1 MAGAAG
7 YFIDEEAV
15 PAFGF
20 DWGRTTFTVSPEL
33 NGAVAIS
40 AAVAVLNP
48 GQGHARH
55 NHPEAEEV
63 IHVLSGTG
71 EQMIEDEDGTPI
83 TRAIGPGTTVYVP
96 RGRFH
101 ATLNRGE
108 GPMRI
113 FVAFSPSGSQA
124 ELKLLPD
131 FRLIPP
137 TAGADRR

>member
-1 MAGAAG
+1 MDAPR
-7 YFIDEEAV
+7 YVVTEREV
-15 PAFGF
+15 EAFGF
-20 DWGRTTFTVSPEL
+20 DWGRTTFTVAPDI

-40 AAVAVLNP
+40 AAVAELHP

-71 EQMIEDEDGTPI
+71 EQMVEDEAGRPMTW
-83 TRAIGPGTTVYVP
+83 AVSPGATVYVP
-96 RGRFH
+96 KGRFH
-101 ATLNRGE
+101 ATLNTGP

-113 FVAFSPSGSQA
+113 FVAFAPAGSQD
-124 ELKLLPD
+124 ELRRLPD

-137 TAGADRR
+137 GG

>member
-1 MAGAAG
+1 MAER
-7 YFIDEEAV
+7 YFIEDDAV

-33 NGAVAIS
+33 TGAVAIS
-40 AAVAVLNP
+40 TAVVALEP

-63 IHVLSGTG
+63 IRVLSGTG
-71 EQMIEDEDGTPI
+71 EQMVEDAEGRPI
-83 TRAIGPGTTVYVP
+83 IRAIGPGTTVYVP

-101 ATLNRGE
+101 STMNRGQE
-108 GPMRI
+108 PLRI
-113 FVAFSPSGSQA
+113 FVAFSPSGSQD
-124 ELKLLPD
+124 ELRRLPD

-137 TAGADRR
+137 GR

>member
-40 AAVAVLNP
+40 AAVAELNP

-71 EQMIEDEDGTPI
+71 EQMVEDEDGTPI

>member
-1 MAGAAG
+1 MAGKR
-7 YFIDEEAV
+7 YIVEEAAV

-20 DWGRTTFTVSPEL
+20 DWGRTTFTVSPEI

-40 AAVAVLNP
+40 AAVAVLEP

-71 EQMIEDEDGTPI
+71 EQMIEDEDGRPVTH
-83 TRAIGPGTTVYVP
+83 AVGPGTTIYVP
-96 RGRFH
+96 QGRFH
-101 ATLNRGE
+101 ATMNRGQ

-113 FVAFSPSGSQA
+113 FVAFSPSGSQD
-124 ELKLLPD
+124 ELRRLPD

-137 TAGADRR
+137 AVDTGES

>member
-1 MAGAAG
+1 MEDPR
-7 YFIDEEAV
+7 YFVEERDV

-20 DWGRTTFTVSPEL
+20 DWGRTTFTVSPEI

-40 AAVAVLNP
+40 TAIAVLAP

-71 EQMIEDEDGTPI
+71 EQMIEDEHGQPI
-83 TRAIGPGTTVYVP
+83 TRMVGPGMTVYVP
-96 RGRFH
+96 KARFH
-101 ATLNRGE
+101 STMNRGD

-113 FVAFSPSGSQA
+113 FVAFAPSGSQA
-124 ELKLLPD
+124 DLRRLPD
-131 FRLIPP
+131 FRLIEP
-137 TAGADRR
+137 GG